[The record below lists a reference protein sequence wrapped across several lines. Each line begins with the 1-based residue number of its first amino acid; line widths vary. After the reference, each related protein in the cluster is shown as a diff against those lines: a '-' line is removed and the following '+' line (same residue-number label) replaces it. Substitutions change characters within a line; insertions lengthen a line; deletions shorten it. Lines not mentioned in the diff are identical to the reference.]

1 MKRYKDKFIFY
12 ITGDLK
18 KSMEKR
24 ANDLEISM
32 ADYLRTLIKQDIK
45 LDTIAYLNYIKDE
58 YVYDIDNISKK
69 LSGSYK
75 EIR

>member
-18 KSMEKR
+18 KLMEKR

-45 LDTIAYLNYIKDE
+45 LDTIAYLNYVKDE
-58 YVYDIDNISKK
+58 YAYDIDNISKK

>member
-12 ITGDLK
+12 ITEDLK
-18 KSMEKR
+18 KLMEKR

-45 LDTIAYLNYIKDE
+45 LDTIAYLNYVKDE

>member
-1 MKRYKDKFIFY
+1 
-12 ITGDLK
+12 
-18 KSMEKR
+18 MEKR

-45 LDTIAYLNYIKDE
+45 LDTIAYLNCIKDE

>member
-18 KSMEKR
+18 KLMEKR
-24 ANDLEISM
+24 ANDLEISI

-45 LDTIAYLNYIKDE
+45 LDTIAYLNYVKDE

>member
-1 MKRYKDKFIFY
+1 
-12 ITGDLK
+12 
-18 KSMEKR
+18 MEKR

-45 LDTIAYLNYIKDE
+45 LDTIAYLNYVKDE
-58 YVYDIDNISKK
+58 YAYDIDNISKK

>member
-18 KSMEKR
+18 KLMEKR

-45 LDTIAYLNYIKDE
+45 LDTIAYLNYVKDE